1 MFFKEAELIEVSES
15 LSGEEVVSHM
25 TTTVWILIL
34 SLKVAPPQT
43 SLIWKHTAWLLFK
56 MPWPSTAEKR
66 FFSLKR
72 VMCTPENETSTMQS
86 IKDEKRSC
94 FMKFNDP
101 SFYQGT
107 KVFDDCS
114 AIACS
119 HDLSYA
125 WMTII
130 HSFMIKVKKILPEYT
145 YSIIYLVYVLM
156 LINM

>member
-1 MFFKEAELIEVSES
+1 MLFKEAELIVVSEY

-43 SLIWKHTAWLLFK
+43 SLIWKHTAGLLFK

-72 VMCTPENETSTMQS
+72 VMCTTENETSTMQS
-86 IKDEKRSC
+86 IKDEKRYC

-107 KVFDDCS
+107 KVCDDCS
-114 AIACS
+114 AIACT
-119 HDLSYA
+119 HDPSYA
-125 WMTII
+125 WMTKT
-130 HSFMIKVKKILPEYT
+130 HSFMIKVKKIYCQSTHIRLYT
-145 YSIIYLVYVLM
+145 YYMS
-156 LINM
+156 